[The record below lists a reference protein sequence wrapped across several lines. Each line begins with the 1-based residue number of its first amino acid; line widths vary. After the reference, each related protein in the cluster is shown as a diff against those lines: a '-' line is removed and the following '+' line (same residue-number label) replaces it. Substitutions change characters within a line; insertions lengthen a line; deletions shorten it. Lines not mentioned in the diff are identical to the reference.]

1 MSEILLRGGRILDPD
16 TLSGMS
22 PPTDLLV
29 QDGVIAAIGSVPN
42 RPGAQVVN
50 ATDTL
55 LMPGLINGHFHSPVN
70 HMKGALPSLP
80 LELFMLYESPAIKA
94 LKPSPR
100 EAYLRTALATIE
112 MLKGGVTAVQ
122 DDAFF
127 VPAPEPEIID
137 AVMQAYADTGL
148 RASVALDQPELPEL
162 EKLPFLAELLPSELR
177 ESLARAPTPDAQ
189 GLLELYEHLISRWH
203 GACGGR
209 LTAAVSCS
217 APQRVSP
224 DFMRALDA
232 ISRKHNIPY
241 YTHMLETRLQRVLKD
256 HLPRFSGRSL
266 VEYTAD
272 LGLLSERM
280 NVIHAIW
287 MDDRDFDLIAISG
300 ASIAHNPISN
310 LRLGS
315 GVMPWRRIADRGINL
330 CLGTDEAIADDAVN
344 LWQVMKM
351 TGLVHNLSGPDHAK
365 WPNATEILQA
375 ATQGGAR
382 AMLRGDDLGR
392 IAPGFRADLIQI
404 DLNTLPFTPMND
416 LRRQLVYCETG
427 SSVLLTMVD
436 GRIVYRHGACTG
448 VDETSLLAEAR
459 DLFADRQG
467 ALAEARGMAADI
479 RPFYEKMLRRAEAQ
493 PLDMHRR
500 LPLDDYKGAAT

>member
-1 MSEILLRGGRILDPD
+1 MTEILFRGGHIFDPD
-16 TLSGMS
+16 APSGMTD
-22 PPTDLLV
+22 PTDLLIRN
-29 QDGVIAAIGSVPN
+29 GRIAAIGQIGD
-42 RPGAQVVN
+42 RPGAEVVI

-80 LELFMLYESPAIKA
+80 LELFMLYESPAVEV
-94 LKPSPR
+94 LRPSPR
-100 EAYLRTALATIE
+100 EAYLRTTLAAIE

-127 VPAPEPEIID
+127 VPTPEPEIID

-162 EKLPFLAELLPSELR
+162 EKLPFLADLLPPDLR
-177 ESLARAPTPDAQ
+177 EVLGKAPTPDAQ
-189 GLLELYEHLISRWH
+189 GLLDLYDHLIARWH
-203 GACGGR
+203 GACDGR

-224 DFMRALDA
+224 DYMRALDDV
-232 ISRKHNIPY
+232 SRRHDIPY
-241 YTHMLETRLQRVLKD
+241 YAHMLETRLQRVLKD
-256 HLPRFSGRSL
+256 HQPRFAGRSL
-266 VEYTAD
+266 IEYTDD
-272 LGLLSERM
+272 LGLLSKRM

-287 MDDRDFDLIAISG
+287 MDDGDYDLIASRG
-300 ASIAHNPISN
+300 ATVAHNPISN

-330 CLGTDEAIADDAVN
+330 CLGTDEAIADDSVN

-351 TGLVHNLSGPDHAK
+351 AGLVHNLSGPDHAL
-365 WPNATEILQA
+365 WPKASEILRA

-392 IAPGFRADLIQI
+392 IAQGFRADITQI
-404 DLNTLPFTPMND
+404 DLTALPFTPMND

-427 SSVLLTMVD
+427 NSVLLTMVD
-436 GRIVYRHGACTG
+436 GRIVYRHGGITT
-448 VDETSLLAEAR
+448 VDECALLAEAR
-459 DLFADRQG
+459 SLFADRQA
-467 ALAEARGMAADI
+467 ALREARDQAAEV
-479 RPFYEKMLRRAEAQ
+479 RPFYEEMLRLAEAQ
-493 PLDMHRR
+493 PVDIHRR
-500 LPLDDYKGAAT
+500 LPSATDEGTSP